1 LVAELLTKFQP
12 GGPVT
17 IGKITLPGLAGM
29 AVAVALLWGCLISE
43 RLIVRQAAN
52 EQARALR
59 EIQRLRQRLQSQPAS
74 TPIPPFRRPP
84 RLAVG

>member
-1 LVAELLTKFQP
+1 
-12 GGPVT
+12 VT

-29 AVAVALLWGCLISE
+29 AVTVALLWGCLISE

-59 EIQRLRQRLQSQPAS
+59 DIQRLRQRLQSQPAS
-74 TPIPPFRRPP
+74 TPVPPFRRSP